1 MLLVF
6 GINNLTLF
14 HFLPSKESNMNW
26 TSALYASLVGT
37 NLEGWIQ
44 TLIPQLA
51 DWQASARHGDTKK
64 WEKQLQQ
71 LPSIDQVQSTLT
83 SSVSLTQQNQFS
95 ENQRAHVESVL
106 KQFIP
111 WRKGPFH
118 FFGIDIDTEW
128 RSDWK
133 WDRVLPHI
141 KPLANK
147 KVLDVGCGSGYHLF
161 RMLGEDAKLVIG
173 IDPTELFF
181 YQFHIFK
188 KYLPNLNVHFAPV
201 GIEDMPALNAFDTVF
216 SMGVLYHRRDP
227 IEFLYQLKNQL
238 VSGGQLVLETIVI
251 EGDETS
257 VLMPGERYAQMRNVW
272 FLPSSDALVQWL
284 SRVGFEDIQKVDENM
299 TSTDEQRAT
308 KWMTNHSLIDFL
320 DPNNKSLTIEGY
332 PAPKRAVFIA
342 TKK

>member
-1 MLLVF
+1 
-6 GINNLTLF
+6 
-14 HFLPSKESNMNW
+14 MNW

>member
-1 MLLVF
+1 
-6 GINNLTLF
+6 
-14 HFLPSKESNMNW
+14 MNW
-26 TSALYASLVGT
+26 KSALYAELIGT
-37 NLEGWIQ
+37 ELEKW
-44 TLIPQLA
+44 TASLIPQLTHWENA
-51 DWQASARHGDTKK
+51 ANHGDTKK
-64 WEKQLQQ
+64 WQKQLQQ
-71 LPSIDQVQSTLT
+71 LPTVEADKIDLKTQVSI
-83 SSVSLTQQNQFS
+83 
-95 ENQRAHVESVL
+95 AHNGEFGHAQLAHIQSVL
-106 KQFIP
+106 KQFMP

-141 KPLANK
+141 APLANK
-147 KVLDVGCGSGYHLF
+147 RVLDVGCGSGYHLF
-161 RMLGEDAKLVIG
+161 RMLGEDAKLVVG

-181 YQFHIFK
+181 YQFQIFK
-188 KYLPNLNVHFAPV
+188 KYLNEKSVHYVPL

-251 EGDETS
+251 DGDEKA

-272 FLPSSDALVQWL
+272 FLPSADALIQWL
-284 SRVGFEDIQKVDENM
+284 SRVGFVDIKKVDEST
-299 TSTDEQRAT
+299 TSVEEQRAT
-308 KWMTNHSLIDFL
+308 EWMTNHSLIDFL
-320 DPNNKSLTIEGY
+320 DPTDSTLTIEGY
-332 PAPKRAVFIA
+332 PAPKRAVFTA